1 MKRKGIE
8 SWGFKILTT
17 EDADILYFKH
27 LDFADNRI
35 TSYRLFPGVY
45 IMFIDFKHKYNA
57 KDSEYGGRYGY
68 RIGYSYEGNY
78 YTYINKNKVLI
89 TREIFVGKYIPKAKE
104 SYSTSD
110 RTIAFNISIVPKEL
124 EKDFYYY
131 TFIEEFIRIVEGT
144 KDIGYIISDEKI
156 IYRANELIEILKN
169 KDKKLI
175 GLKTLELIYLISKK
189 KLSDNRKKYYKK
201 DLQDDIN
208 KIEEYLRLNI
218 SEKINLDF
226 LSKNFKISK
235 TNLNNK
241 FIRKFQY
248 TPMRYL
254 NNLRM
259 IEAEKLLIDLEKE
272 ITDIAQDV
280 GFSNPSNFSRSFK
293 KFTGFSPSEYRKNN
307 IW

>member
-1 MKRKGIE
+1 M
-8 SWGFKILTT
+8 
-17 EDADILYFKH
+17 
-27 LDFADNRI
+27 
-35 TSYRLFPGVY
+35 
-45 IMFIDFKHKYNA
+45 
-57 KDSEYGGRYGY
+57 
-68 RIGYSYEGNY
+68 
-78 YTYINKNKVLI
+78 
-89 TREIFVGKYIPKAKE
+89 GKSIPKAKE

-218 SEKINLDF
+218 SEKIDLDF

-272 ITDIAQDV
+272 ITDISQDV

-293 KFTGFSPSEYRKNN
+293 KFTGLSPSEYRKNN
-307 IW
+307 I